1 MTDTTECCSTTN
13 SSCAAL
19 ANSVLDHFRNST
31 QACLE
36 YAREQK
42 AAGKKIVGIYCEYTP
57 REVILAAGA
66 VPICLCGGSHKMAV
80 AGEKDLPAN
89 LCPLIK
95 SSYGYIVEGACAF
108 FDMANAVIAET
119 TCDGKK
125 KMYEI
130 VAEKKPVYILELPY
144 KIELKEAFNYWWMEV
159 ANLKAFLEQKFDV
172 EITNEKLK
180 EAIDVMNEERAMMR
194 KVHQFAASTPP
205 YFKASEAIITRTR
218 ISNMPGDREMFSQL
232 IEELE
237 QRKADGNPAYCPDA
251 PRILMTGVPM
261 PLGSEKVLDI
271 IEKCGGAVV
280 CLENCTG
287 IKPLYEDVSR
297 NGDPIT
303 AIAEKYFHL
312 PCSCMTPNKE
322 RFRLVEELIEQYR
335 VDAVVDL
342 VWQGCHTY
350 NIESRKMRSLV
361 TDELGLPYIKIETD
375 YSPSDEGQITLRLE
389 SFLELIKN
397 RNPGPI
403 EMHKN

>member
-1 MTDTTECCSTTN
+1 MTEKKECCSTEK
-13 SSCAAL
+13 SSCTAL
-19 ANSVLDHFRNST
+19 ADSALDYFQSST
-31 QACLE
+31 QNCFE
-36 YAREQK
+36 YARKQK
-42 AAGKKIVGIYCEYTP
+42 EAGKKIVGIYCEFTP

-80 AGEKDLPAN
+80 AGERDLPAN

-95 SSYGYIVEGACAF
+95 SSYGFIAEEACVF
-108 FDMANAVIAET
+108 FDMADAVIAET

-130 VAEKKPVYILELPY
+130 VAERKPVYILELPY
-144 KIELKEAFNYWWMEV
+144 KIELKEAFDYWRMEV
-159 ANLKAFLEQKFDV
+159 GNLKAFLEQKFDV
-172 EITNEKLK
+172 EITDERLK
-180 EAIDVMNEERAMMR
+180 EAIDVMNDEWAMMR
-194 KVHQFAASTPP
+194 KVHEFTASTPP
-205 YFKASEAIITRTR
+205 YLKASEAIITRTR
-218 ISNMPGDREMFSQL
+218 ISNMPGDREMFSRL
-232 IEELE
+232 IDELE
-237 QRKADGNPAYCPDA
+237 QRRSESAPAYCPDA

-271 IEKCGGAVV
+271 IEECGGAVV

-287 IKPLYEDVSR
+287 VKPLYENVSLD
-297 NGDPIT
+297 GDPLT

-312 PCSCMTPNKE
+312 PCSCMTPNRE
-322 RFRLVEELIEQYR
+322 RFRFVKELIDQYK

-342 VWQGCHTY
+342 IWQGCHTY
-350 NIESRKMRSLV
+350 NIESRNMRSLV

-397 RNPGPI
+397 RI
-403 EMHKN
+403 SQT